1 MALGCRQRLCM
12 IQKKMMMIFSLLL
25 AAIAIVLATDEEQM
39 AQLRLPY
46 HTSILTGE
54 GQLMELLAGHPC

>member
-1 MALGCRQRLCM
+1 M

-25 AAIAIVLATDEEQM
+25 AAIAIVLATDEEQL

-54 GQLMELLAGHPC
+54 GWLMELLAGHPC